1 MFLTFRE
8 RFEKIGLSTSF
19 EFVAYNKHKC
29 TIGCKN
35 CGALFYKWDDFL
47 RRSKHGKVTCPS
59 CKKTNKY
66 TAPEFE
72 KRQKEPYAK
81 KGYHTPEAEA
91 ARKKETE
98 RRRQQ
103 GETNYRQKFEALG
116 LDFTFLRREWSQ
128 ERDRRFWIR
137 CNRCGAEFLRYN
149 DIFKGRVKSVICR
162 NCGNGTAQGSEFAS
176 EVLDYY
182 SKGRTARDTAEKFG
196 ITTMQVDIWARG
208 RHVSNGRTLSEI
220 NTEKARISATKAIE
234 RTGEKLKARLD
245 VYGFVLLGK
254 YKGRQEHITIK
265 CKACGEVYERNPQN
279 CMKFGAACPN
289 CKAIRSAEALRI
301 REQAHKAELEKKK
314 AEKLAANPLGLSA
327 YQLEREKVLD
337 VPHVCKVCGKEY
349 TIRSYMQSIGTS
361 YKRDSGYCSKACR
374 EKQKHINE
382 RANRKKA
389 RAEGRRYCCR
399 HYTRAKRL
407 GLPAEEGITKAK
419 LLKRDG
425 PFCALC
431 FLPLQTDGD
440 PKSDLYWSIDHIVPM
455 HKGGGHTWD
464 NVQLA
469 HRLCNSNK
477 RDLVGKRW
485 NNGND

>member
-1 MFLTFRE
+1 MGRRDTSHTALADEILAFYSQGHTVRETAE
-8 RFEKIGLSTSF
+8 RFG
-19 EFVAYNKHKC
+19 VNK
-29 TIGCKN
+29 N
-35 CGALFYKWDDFL
+35 RVNYL
-47 RRSKHGKVTCPS
+47 
-59 CKKTNKY
+59 
-66 TAPEFE
+66 
-72 KRQKEPYAK
+72 AK
-81 KGYHTPEAEA
+81 
-91 ARKKETE
+91 
-98 RRRQQ
+98 
-103 GETNYRQKFEALG
+103 
-116 LDFTFLRREWSQ
+116 
-128 ERDRRFWIR
+128 
-137 CNRCGAEFLRYN
+137 
-149 DIFKGRVKSVICR
+149 
-162 NCGNGTAQGSEFAS
+162 
-176 EVLDYY
+176 
-182 SKGRTARDTAEKFG
+182 
-196 ITTMQVDIWARG
+196 M
-208 RHVSNGRTLSEI
+208 RHVSNGRTFEQGGRESNRLRSEGLLPALCKPSEEAGERLKEKLEGCGFDLLSE
-220 NTEKARISATKAIE
+220 
-234 RTGEKLKARLD
+234 
-245 VYGFVLLGK
+245 
-254 YKGRQEHITIK
+254 YKGTKKRIK
-265 CKACGEVYERNPQN
+265 IRCKVCGEIYERIARN
-279 CMKFGAACPN
+279 CMRIGAACHN
-289 CKAIRSAEALRI
+289 CKTIKSAEALRK
-301 REQAHKAELEKKK
+301 REQERKAQTEKKK

-382 RANRKKA
+382 RVNRKKA
-389 RAEGRRYCCR
+389 RAEGRRYCCN
-399 HYTRAKRL
+399 HYTRANRL

-477 RDLVGKRW
+477 RDLIGKRW